1 MHAELGT
8 DPGFHYLYGKANDP
22 EPEPSRPATDAALT
36 GGHLRTRGVEPSQQQ
51 HWDWKAAG
59 NFVCGGTAAGCSFT
73 AIASL
78 RYDELAARLGCLGF
92 VALGLFLVLLK
103 IGGRCGSSMSCTSRN
118 ARGWHVKPG

>member
-59 NFVCGGTAAGCSFT
+59 NFICGGTGGGLFVFT

-78 RYDELAARLGCLGF
+78 RYGELAPLGWA
-92 VALGLFLVLLK
+92 ALGSSPLFWLLK
-103 IGGRCGSSMSCTSRN
+103 MGYVVVHLCLAPAATLMDGT
-118 ARGWHVKPG
+118 